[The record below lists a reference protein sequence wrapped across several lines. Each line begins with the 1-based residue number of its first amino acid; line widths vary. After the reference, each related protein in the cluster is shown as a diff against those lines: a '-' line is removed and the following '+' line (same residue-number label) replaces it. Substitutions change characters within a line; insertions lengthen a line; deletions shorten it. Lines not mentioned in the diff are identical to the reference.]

1 MPGEDKFV
9 FAPRFVNQTFEMA
22 MYRVQDLEINTTYD
36 EVQASVAAKEEEFLA
51 ASAAA
56 QAIAADI
63 ASKSAA
69 ATSKQADISAIAL
82 SVPVAASN
90 LAIALGKLEALVAE
104 SASLIDQLADITA
117 ALATNAT
124 SVAAKQAQIDALAAL
139 PGNGAALSV
148 LVAELAVLT
157 LRRSDLQAVSAD
169 LSLEVAAEAA
179 EIQAQRDTI
188 NIQSAQAGY
197 DPVKMAELVVQTT
210 TLEELK
216 DERAALAAD
225 LAVVNQQLTS
235 NAAAIR
241 SKQASIGILTAKPG
255 DNSAAITVL
264 QSELAALQVVKTGLQ
279 TEAAQL
285 TASLAA
291 KDATVA
297 AQQTV
302 VDALATQAGAN
313 SASVA
318 LMTVKI
324 VVRDALTSEVS
335 VLQDSKLA
343 YDDQTAQLA
352 TVVAVAAVPPTEV
365 EWDSEPGT
373 LAAAAR
379 LTTISHDLAD
389 ATVADR
395 YSVVSGD
402 IPPGTTFSSEGLL
415 TGTVTT
421 AGDYT
426 FTVRAGTNFP
436 TQFSDKVFSL
446 HVAPEVLWQTATL
459 SNLELQGAG
468 QTRAFVA
475 INAIYF
481 EVLTGT
487 LPAGTTL
494 APGGML
500 SGTPTAYGTSSF
512 TVRATS
518 DHPDIY
524 LDRAFTLQV
533 VSTPVWSTPA
543 ALTDVAKSEG
553 YSVQLVAPTI
563 DGTTTFAVQSGALPT
578 GLTLSAA
585 GLLSGTPSSAGSVT
599 WAVRATGINAFAD
612 RTFTQVIANRP
623 VWTTGAA
630 LANTAQSVAYTTTLA
645 ASNGFSPG
653 FSVVSGFVPTG
664 TTLSDGGVLSGTP
677 TALATYTFAVRS
689 TSSTSPIIYADR
701 TFTQTTVP
709 LPIWVT
715 AGGAYTDV
723 PQGVAITSVQLSATN
738 ALTYAVSTGSLPT
751 GLSLSSAGLLSGT
764 PISGSYSWTV
774 RATGSATNATADR
787 SFSMLV
793 ATVPTWTTGAA
804 LANTSASVTYSVT
817 LSATNASA
825 TGFSLLSG
833 TLPTGTTLS
842 SSGVLSGTPST
853 IGTFSWTVRALST
866 TSAIIYADRAFT
878 QTVVPLPVWSS
889 PAAGALADFATGS
902 AYSQQFTAT
911 NAVTYTVQTGTIP
924 TGLSLSSGGLLS
936 GTPSAGGS
944 YSFTIRATG
953 NATNA
958 TADRSFTQLV
968 TAPPSWNTGA
978 ALVNTAISVAYSV
991 TLSASSANPTGYSVT
1006 AGTLPTGTTLT
1017 NGGVLSGTPNALGT
1031 YSFTVRALS
1040 TTSSIIYTD
1049 RTFTQTVVALPAWSS
1064 PAAGALTD
1072 VAAGSGYSQQFT
1084 ATNTVSYS
1092 VQTGAIPS
1100 GLSLS
1105 SGGLLNGTP
1114 SAGSYSF
1121 TIRATGNASNATA
1134 DRAFTQ
1140 LVATTPTWNTG
1151 GTLANTAQNV
1161 SYSFQLSANNGNAY
1175 SVVGG
1180 TLPSGVSLSSGGL
1193 LSGTPN
1199 TTGSSSFTVRV
1210 TSTTST
1216 SIYADRAFALTV
1228 VTVPVWST
1236 SATLTSVTEDVAY
1249 SLQLSASPI
1258 VSYSLKSG
1266 SAYPAGI
1273 TMNGSGLLSGAPTDP
1288 GTYTFTITANGD
1300 AANATADRT
1309 FTLVVTAAASTNVT
1323 SSGTYTLNLPGM
1335 PAASSFYVDNVTDGG
1350 SWILVYET
1358 AASRRNGSGFIPYAV
1373 DKKADLGSAAVTR
1386 LAYRLQNNGQY
1397 AWASFPAWSGSYDVP
1412 TGGSSGNLFTNRRD
1426 VTNMNVISNASNV
1439 TNVTN
1444 TSGTLEIWP
1453 SDYNTGSGQVYDGND
1468 DGYGTGPGYGCFQVF
1483 NSSINQ
1489 CVFAWNRHGNNETQ
1503 DVGFGNAPGQHPDWT
1518 FVGNGAAG
1526 DFKLQIFAYA
1536 GSLSTYTSTFSPI
1549 RYLSFKPLSVN
1560 GGGTQ
1565 VQMTQASFCN
1575 ASGAV
1580 VSASMSL
1587 VGTSVYIQ
1595 GTGFTTNQQCFD
1607 SLQNFGS
1614 VVHCNFG
1621 PIPTSMIVYDFGSS
1635 ATCST
1640 VKSFY
1645 LGGSDDSNRFPN
1657 NILIQGSANSDMSNA
1672 VTLHSAAP
1680 QTGFGFNNTGLKAAD
1695 IAIPTEAWEYK
1706 IYDMRSWAV
1715 DRSIWAADVNDGN
1728 RTFYSFTVPS
1738 TNTVRVTD
1746 DFIAFSIVGQ
1756 SGTAWQKYYY
1766 DGVGFNISG
1775 TNFNVSITEASGG
1788 SLSANGV
1795 SYTSGQASVTT
1806 GVAASS
1812 STWSSVLKVTVTTTS
1827 VDAAVYYTAD
1837 GTVNTDAL
1845 GSLVLRYVWTLSA
1858 PFTASALKGN
1868 LTSFNS
1874 RMYNGYEP
1882 ARMVT
1887 NFYDFTGKHYRSS
1900 NWETRVASA
1909 GGSAS
1914 TSIKSAVDS
1923 LVKKLDSGGVLYKM
1937 RRLSAFVGD
1946 QWTAALVPILNT
1958 IGSTTDTTGNMS
1970 SSDYTVL
1977 TGFKGNGSNKYINT
1991 GFNLNSVSG
2000 NGTNMHMALMAL
2012 TTANGRLMGVARANE
2027 FTKHYMFDG
2036 GFSWGNGGSRTPG
2049 PLGGEHM
2056 IATRA
2061 GSGPAYFYSV
2071 GKQTGSHTT
2080 PDGSQPPD
2088 LAVIILAHNQSPSG
2102 GSDGNINSFSTSN
2115 VGGYSMGFNITAE
2128 NAAAYSAAMS
2138 DFNDSMGRNVN
2149 RIAGGATLLPSG
2161 TTVSAVVPSLNGFH
2175 TPYMLFNNGIK
2186 HVDSTNTH
2194 YHTVAGYTSDTIT
2207 VTFTTSYKVASMRL
2221 WRRDGDDFYATNMRV
2236 EGGPVGGPYTTVY
2249 ETSGV
2254 IPPAHGLNSSQWD
2267 AYEAQGYGEYVIHS
2281 TQAYPVYRFVFTYSQ
2296 GYLSLGEMM
2305 LYGTPA
2311 IVNDETKSWK
2321 ARVVA
2326 NGGTVN
2332 ASVVAAVD
2340 VFVSALKTAGILTKM
2355 SRMNLFC
2362 GNELAAAMVPL
2373 VNTMGTPTDL
2383 STGFG
2388 ASDYSQSTGLQ
2399 GGTGKYVDTGLGLS
2413 SLSPNGLNLHL
2424 SVSTLTAA
2432 SGFMLGY
2439 IESTEYS
2446 VNDNNYGYGWGGW
2459 YARSPVSQG
2468 AEHIVA
2474 TRSTS
2479 GPSYF
2484 YSNSVQTGS
2493 QASPSGIATSGQTMT
2508 VLAGRYDNNGTVG
2521 GYTNAKVATYSV
2533 GTYLTASDVTAY
2545 RNAVAAFN
2553 TSMGR

>member
-9 FAPRFVNQTFEMA
+9 FAPRFVDQTFEMA

-36 EVQASVAAKEEEFLA
+36 EVQETVAAKEAQFEA

-63 ASKSAA
+63 SSKSAA
-69 ATSKQADISAIAL
+69 AAAKQSEISAIAL

-90 LAIALGKLEALVAE
+90 LAIALGKLEALEVEA
-104 SASLIDQLADITA
+104 ASLNVQLAEVTA
-117 ALATNAT
+117 ALATNAS
-124 SVAAKQAQIDALAAL
+124 SVAAKQAQISVLAAQ
-139 PGNGAALSV
+139 PGNNTAAMNV

-169 LSLEVAAEAA
+169 LVLEVAAKSA
-179 EIQAQRDTI
+179 EVQAQLNTI
-188 NIQSAQAGY
+188 TIQSAQAGY

-216 DERAALAAD
+216 EERAALASD
-225 LAVVNQQLTS
+225 LAVVNQQLAS

-255 DNSAAITVL
+255 DNSAAIAML
-264 QSELAALQVVKTGLQ
+264 QGELAALQAIKTDLQ
-279 TEAAQL
+279 AEASRL
-285 TASLAA
+285 TTSLAA
-291 KDATVA
+291 KDAVVA
-297 AQQTV
+297 TQQAAV
-302 VDALATQAGAN
+302 NALATQAGTN
-313 SASVA
+313 SASIA

-324 VVRDALTSEVS
+324 VVRDSLTSEVS

-343 YDDQTAQLA
+343 FDDQTAQLA
-352 TVVAVAAVPPTEV
+352 TVVAVSAVPPTEV
-365 EWDSEPGT
+365 EWDTEPGT

-379 LTTISHDLAD
+379 LSAINHDLSD

-395 YSVVSGD
+395 YAIVSGD
-402 IPPGTTFSSEGLL
+402 IPPGTTFSTEGLL
-415 TGTVTT
+415 SGTVMT

-459 SNLELQGAG
+459 SNLELQGAD

-475 INAIYF
+475 INAVYF
-481 EVLTGT
+481 EVLTGS
-487 LPAGTTL
+487 LPTGTTL
-494 APGGML
+494 SAGGML
-500 SGTPTAYGTSSF
+500 SGTPTAHGTSTF

-524 LDRAFTLQV
+524 VDRAFTLQV
-533 VSTPVWSTPA
+533 VATPVWSTPA

-563 DGTTTFAVQSGALPT
+563 DGTTTFVVQSGTLPA
-578 GLTLSAA
+578 GLTLSTA
-585 GLLSGTPSSAGSVT
+585 GLLAGTPSSAGTVAWT
-599 WAVRATGINAFAD
+599 VRATGINAFAD
-612 RTFTQVIANRP
+612 RTFTQLIANRP
-623 VWTTGAA
+623 AWSTSAA
-630 LANTAQSVAYTTTLA
+630 LANTAQSVAYTTTLSA
-645 ASNGFSPG
+645 TNGFSPG
-653 FSVVSGFVPTG
+653 FAVVSGFVPTG
-664 TTLSDGGVLSGTP
+664 TALSDGGVLSGTP
-677 TALATYTFAVRS
+677 TALGTYTFTVRS
-689 TSSTSPIIYADR
+689 TSATSAIIYADR

-709 LPIWVT
+709 LPVWVT
-715 AGGAYTDV
+715 AGGAYADV
-723 PQGVAITSVQLSATN
+723 PQGAAVTSVQLSATN
-738 ALTYAVSTGSLPT
+738 ALTFTVSSGSLPT
-751 GLSLSSAGLLSGT
+751 GLSLSATGLLSGT
-764 PISGSYSWTV
+764 PTVSGSYSWTV

-793 ATVPTWTTGAA
+793 ATVPTWTTAAA
-804 LANTSASVTYSVT
+804 LANTSASVAYSTT
-817 LSATNASA
+817 LSATNALA
-825 TGFSLLSG
+825 SG
-833 TLPTGTTLS
+833 YSVISGSLPTGASLS
-842 SSGVLSGTPST
+842 STGVLSGTPSATGSYSFT
-853 IGTFSWTVRALST
+853 IRAMST
-866 TSAIIYADRAFT
+866 TSSIVYADRAFT
-878 QTVVPLPVWSS
+878 QTVVALPVWSTPEAGALTDVASAAAYSIQFTATNAVSYAVQSGTLPTGLTLSGGGLLSGTPSAAGSFSFTIRATGNAANSTADRSWTQLVATAPSWVTSASIANTSQAVLYSTTLTATNANPTGFSVLSGSLPTGTSLTSAGVLSGTPTVLGTYSFTVRVLSTTSAVIFVDRAFTQTVVALPVWSS
-889 PAAGALADFATGS
+889 PAAGAFTDFAAGS
-902 AYSQQFTAT
+902 AYSQQFTASNT
-911 NAVTYTVQTGTIP
+911 VSYSVQTGEIP
-924 TGLSLSSGGLLS
+924 SGLSLSAGGLLN
-936 GTPSAGGS
+936 GTPSAGA

-968 TAPPSWNTGA
+968 ATAPS
-978 ALVNTAISVAYSV
+978 
-991 TLSASSANPTGYSVT
+991 
-1006 AGTLPTGTTLT
+1006 
-1017 NGGVLSGTPNALGT
+1017 
-1031 YSFTVRALS
+1031 
-1040 TTSSIIYTD
+1040 
-1049 RTFTQTVVALPAWSS
+1049 
-1064 PAAGALTD
+1064 
-1072 VAAGSGYSQQFT
+1072 
-1084 ATNTVSYS
+1084 
-1092 VQTGAIPS
+1092 
-1100 GLSLS
+1100 
-1105 SGGLLNGTP
+1105 
-1114 SAGSYSF
+1114 
-1121 TIRATGNASNATA
+1121 
-1134 DRAFTQ
+1134 
-1140 LVATTPTWNTG
+1140 WNTG

-1161 SYSFQLSANNGNAY
+1161 SYSFQLSASNGNAY

-1180 TLPSGVSLSSGGL
+1180 TLPSGVSLSGSGL
-1193 LSGTPN
+1193 LSGTPSA
-1199 TTGSSSFTVRV
+1199 TGSNSFTVRV
-1210 TSTTST
+1210 TSTTSA
-1216 SIYADRAFALTV
+1216 SIYADRAFSLTV
-1228 VTVPVWST
+1228 VAVPVWST
-1236 SATLTSVTEDVAY
+1236 SATLTSVVEDVAY
-1249 SLQLSASPI
+1249 SVQLSASPV

-1266 SAYPAGI
+1266 SAFPTGV
-1273 TMNGSGLLSGAPTDP
+1273 TMNGSGLLSGAPTTP
-1288 GTYTFTITANGD
+1288 ASYTFTITANGD
-1300 AANATADRT
+1300 AANAATDRT
-1309 FTLVVTAAASTNVT
+1309 FTLVVTAAA
-1323 SSGTYTLNLPGM
+1323 
-1335 PAASSFYVDNVTDGG
+1335 
-1350 SWILVYET
+1350 
-1358 AASRRNGSGFIPYAV
+1358 
-1373 DKKADLGSAAVTR
+1373 
-1386 LAYRLQNNGQY
+1386 
-1397 AWASFPAWSGSYDVP
+1397 
-1412 TGGSSGNLFTNRRD
+1412 
-1426 VTNMNVISNASNV
+1426 
-1439 TNVTN
+1439 
-1444 TSGTLEIWP
+1444 
-1453 SDYNTGSGQVYDGND
+1453 
-1468 DGYGTGPGYGCFQVF
+1468 
-1483 NSSINQ
+1483 
-1489 CVFAWNRHGNNETQ
+1489 
-1503 DVGFGNAPGQHPDWT
+1503 
-1518 FVGNGAAG
+1518 AAG
-1526 DFKLQIFAYA
+1526 
-1536 GSLSTYTSTFSPI
+1536 GTFTAI
-1549 RYLSFKPLSVN
+1549 RYLSFNPLSVN

-1565 VQMTQASFCN
+1565 VQMTQASFNN
-1575 ASGAV
+1575 ASGTV
-1580 VSASMSL
+1580 VTASMSL
-1587 VGTSVYIQ
+1587 VGAGVYIQ

-1607 SLQNFGS
+1607 SLQNFS
-1614 VVHCNFG
+1614 SITHCNFG

-1657 NILIQGSANSDMSNA
+1657 NIQIQGSASSDMSNA
-1672 VTLHSAAP
+1672 VTLYNAAP

-1695 IAIPTEAWEYK
+1695 IAIPTESWEYK
-1706 IYDMRSWAV
+1706 VYDMRSWAV
-1715 DRSIWAADVNDGN
+1715 DRSIWAANVNDGN
-1728 RTFYSFTVPS
+1728 RTFYSFNVPNA
-1738 TNTVRVTD
+1738 NTIRVTD

-1788 SLSANGV
+1788 ALSANGV
-1795 SYTSGQASVTT
+1795 SYTGGQATVTT
-1806 GVAASS
+1806 GVAASN

-1827 VDAAVYYTAD
+1827 VDAAMYYTAD

-1845 GSLVLRYVWTLSA
+1845 GSLVLRYVWTLSS
-1858 PFTASALKGN
+1858 PFTVAALKGK

-1874 RMYNGYEP
+1874 RMYNGYDP
-1882 ARMVT
+1882 ARMLT
-1887 NFYDFTGKHYRSS
+1887 NFYDYTGKHYRSS

-1914 TSIKSAVDS
+1914 PSIKSAVDS
-1923 LVKKLDSGGVLYKM
+1923 LVKKLDSTGVLYKM
-1937 RRLSAFVGD
+1937 RRLNAFVGD

-1958 IGSTTDTTGNMS
+1958 IGSTTDAPGNMS

-2012 TTANGRLMGVARANE
+2012 TSANGRLMGVARGDV
-2027 FTKHYMFDG
+2027 FTRHYMFDG

-2049 PLGGEHM
+2049 ALGGEHM
-2056 IATRA
+2056 IATRS

-2071 GKQTGSHTT
+2071 GKQTGSHPT

-2088 LAVIILAHNQSPSG
+2088 LAVTILAHNQSPSG
-2102 GSDGNINSFSTSN
+2102 GSDGNINSFSSSN

-2128 NAAAYSAAMS
+2128 NAAAYSAAMA

-2161 TTVSAVVPSLNGFH
+2161 TTVTAVVPSLNGFH

-2194 YHTVAGYTSDTIT
+2194 YHTVSGYTSDTIT
-2207 VTFTTSYKVASMRL
+2207 MTFSTSYKVAYMRM

-2267 AYEAQGYGEYVIHS
+2267 SYETQGYGEYIIHS
-2281 TQAYPVYRFVFTYSQ
+2281 TKAYPVYRFVFTYSQ

-2321 ARVVA
+2321 ARVTA

-2355 SRMNLFC
+2355 SRLNLFC
-2362 GNELAAAMVPL
+2362 GNQMAAALVPI
-2373 VNTMGTPTDL
+2373 VNTSGSPTDL

-2388 ASDYSQSTGLQ
+2388 ASDYSQSGGFQ
-2399 GGTGKYVDTGLGLS
+2399 GGTGKYIDTGLGMS
-2413 SLSPNGLNLHL
+2413 SLSPNGLDLHL
-2424 SVSTLTAA
+2424 SVATLTAA

-2439 IESTEYS
+2439 VESTEYC

-2484 YSNSVQTGS
+2484 YSNAVQTGS

-2521 GYTNAKVATYSV
+2521 GYTNAKVSTYSV
-2533 GTYLTASDVTAY
+2533 GKYLSASEVTAY
-2545 RNAVAAFN
+2545 RNAVATFN
-2553 TSMGR
+2553 TAMGR

>member
-9 FAPRFVNQTFEMA
+9 FAPRFVDQTFEMA
-22 MYRVQDLEINTTYD
+22 MYRVLDLEINTTYD
-36 EVQASVAAKEEEFLA
+36 EVQASVAEKEEEFRA

-63 ASKSAA
+63 ASKSTAA
-69 ATSKQADISAIAL
+69 AAKQSEIATIAL
-82 SVPVAASN
+82 SLPVAASN
-90 LAIALGKLEALVAE
+90 LAIALGKLEALESE
-104 SASLIDQLADITA
+104 SASLSEQLADTSA
-117 ALATNAT
+117 ALATNAA
-124 SVAAKQAQIDALAAL
+124 SVAAKQAQIDALVAQQ
-139 PGNGAALSV
+139 GNNAVAMSV

-157 LRRSDLQAVSAD
+157 LRRSGLQAVSTAI
-169 LSLEVAAEAA
+169 SLEMAAQTA
-179 EIQAQRDTI
+179 EVQAQREII
-188 NIQSAQAGY
+188 NIQSSQAGY
-197 DPVKMAELVVQTT
+197 DAVKMAELVVQTT
-210 TLEELK
+210 TLEALR
-216 DERAALAAD
+216 DDRAVLAAD
-225 LAVVNQQLTS
+225 IAVVNQQLTS

-255 DNSAAITVL
+255 DNSAAIAVL
-264 QSELAALQVVKTGLQ
+264 QGELAALQVAKSDLLAD
-279 TEAAQL
+279 AADL

-291 KDATVA
+291 KDAAVA
-297 AQQTV
+297 TQQAV
-302 VDALATQAGAN
+302 VNSLATQAGAN
-313 SASVA
+313 SASIA

-335 VLQDSKLA
+335 TLQDSKLA
-343 YDDQTAQLA
+343 FDDQTAQLA

-379 LTTISHDLAD
+379 LSAINHDLSD

-395 YSVVSGD
+395 YAIVSGD
-402 IPPGTTFSSEGLL
+402 IPPGTTFSSEGILS
-415 TGTVTT
+415 GTVTT

-446 HVAPEVLWQTATL
+446 HVAPEVLWQTAAL
-459 SNLELQGAG
+459 PNLELQGAG
-468 QTRAFVA
+468 QTRAFVG
-475 INAIYF
+475 INAVYF

-494 APGGML
+494 GSGGML
-500 SGTPTAYGTSSF
+500 SGTPTAHGTSTF

-524 LDRAFTLQV
+524 VDRAFSLQV
-533 VSTPVWSTPA
+533 VATPVWSTPA

-563 DGTTTFAVQSGALPT
+563 DGTTTFAVQSGALPA
-578 GLTLSAA
+578 GITLSTA
-585 GLLSGTPSSAGSVT
+585 GLLSGTPTSAGTVAWT
-599 WAVRATGINAFAD
+599 VRATGINAFAD
-612 RTFTQVIANRP
+612 RTFTQLTANRP
-623 VWTTGAA
+623 AWTTAAA
-630 LANTAQSVAYTTTLA
+630 LANTAQSVAYSTTLA
-645 ASNGFSPG
+645 ATNGFSPG
-653 FSVVSGFVPTG
+653 FAVVSGFVPTG

-677 TALATYTFAVRS
+677 TALATYTFTVRA
-689 TSSTSPIIYADR
+689 TSATSAIIYADR

-709 LPIWVT
+709 LPVWVT
-715 AGGAYTDV
+715 AGGAYADV
-723 PQGVAITSVQLSATN
+723 PQGAAITSVQLTATN
-738 ALTYAVSTGSLPT
+738 ALTFSVSSGSLPT
-751 GLSLSSAGLLSGT
+751 GLSLSGAGLLSGT
-764 PISGSYSWTV
+764 PTVSGSYSWTV

-787 SFSMLV
+787 AFSMLV
-793 ATVPTWTTGAA
+793 ATVPTWTTAAA
-804 LANTSASVTYSVT
+804 LANTSASVAYSST
-817 LSATNASA
+817 LSATNALA
-825 TGFSLLSG
+825 TGYSVLSG
-833 TLPTGTTLS
+833 SIPTGASLS
-842 SSGVLSGTPST
+842 SSGVLSGTPSAT
-853 IGTFSWTVRALST
+853 GSFSFTVRAMST
-866 TSAIIYADRAFT
+866 TSSIIYADRTFT
-878 QTVVPLPVWSS
+878 QTVVPLPVWST
-889 PAAGALADFATGS
+889 PAAGALTDFAAS
-902 AYSQQFTAT
+902 AAYSIQFTAT
-911 NAVTYTVQTGTIP
+911 NAVSYAVQSGTLP

-936 GTPSAGGS
+936 GTPSAAGS
-944 YSFTIRATG
+944 FSFTIRATG
-953 NATNA
+953 NAANS
-958 TADRSFTQLV
+958 TADRSWTQLV
-968 TAPPSWNTGA
+968 ATTPSWVTSASIANTSEA
-978 ALVNTAISVAYSV
+978 VLYST
-991 TLSASSANPTGYSVT
+991 TLSASNANPTGYSVVS
-1006 AGTLPTGTTLT
+1006 GSLPTGASLT
-1017 NGGVLSGTPNALGT
+1017 SAGVLSGTPTVLGT

-1040 TTSSIIYTD
+1040 TTSAIIWTD
-1049 RTFTQTVVALPAWSS
+1049 RVFTQTVVALPVWSS
-1064 PAAGALTD
+1064 PAAGAFTD
-1072 VAAGSGYSQQFT
+1072 FAAGSAYSQQFT

-1105 SGGLLNGTP
+1105 AGGLLNGTP
-1114 SAGSYSF
+1114 SAGAYSF
-1121 TIRATGNASNATA
+1121 TIRATGNAANATA
-1134 DRAFTQ
+1134 DRSFTQ
-1140 LVATTPTWNTG
+1140 LVATVPTWNTG

-1161 SYSFQLSANNGNAY
+1161 SYSFQLSASNGNAY

-1180 TLPSGVSLSSGGL
+1180 TLPGVSLSGSGL
-1193 LSGTPN
+1193 LSGTPSA
-1199 TTGSSSFTVRV
+1199 TGSNSFTVRV

-1216 SIYADRAFALTV
+1216 SIYADRAFSLTV
-1228 VTVPVWST
+1228 VDVPVWST
-1236 SATLTSVTEDVAY
+1236 SATLTSVVEDVAY
-1249 SLQLSASPI
+1249 SVQLSASPV
-1258 VSYSLKSG
+1258 VSYSLKAG
-1266 SAYPAGI
+1266 SAFPTGV

-1300 AANATADRT
+1300 ATNATADRT
-1309 FTLVVTAAASTNVT
+1309 FTLVVTAAA
-1323 SSGTYTLNLPGM
+1323 
-1335 PAASSFYVDNVTDGG
+1335 
-1350 SWILVYET
+1350 
-1358 AASRRNGSGFIPYAV
+1358 
-1373 DKKADLGSAAVTR
+1373 
-1386 LAYRLQNNGQY
+1386 
-1397 AWASFPAWSGSYDVP
+1397 
-1412 TGGSSGNLFTNRRD
+1412 
-1426 VTNMNVISNASNV
+1426 
-1439 TNVTN
+1439 
-1444 TSGTLEIWP
+1444 
-1453 SDYNTGSGQVYDGND
+1453 
-1468 DGYGTGPGYGCFQVF
+1468 
-1483 NSSINQ
+1483 
-1489 CVFAWNRHGNNETQ
+1489 
-1503 DVGFGNAPGQHPDWT
+1503 
-1518 FVGNGAAG
+1518 AAG
-1526 DFKLQIFAYA
+1526 
-1536 GSLSTYTSTFSPI
+1536 GTFSAI

-1560 GGGTQ
+1560 GGGNQ

-1580 VSASMSL
+1580 VSAAMSL
-1587 VGTSVYIQ
+1587 VGAGVYIV

-1614 VVHCNFG
+1614 VTHCNFG

-1657 NILIQGSANSDMSNA
+1657 NIQIQGSASSDMSNA
-1672 VTLHSAAP
+1672 VTLYNAAP

-1695 IAIPTEAWEYK
+1695 IAIPTESWEYK
-1706 IYDMRSWAV
+1706 VYDMRSWAV
-1715 DRSIWAADVNDGN
+1715 DRSIWAANVNDGN
-1728 RTFYSFTVPS
+1728 RTFYSFNVPNA
-1738 TNTVRVTD
+1738 NTIRVTD

-1788 SLSANGV
+1788 ALSANGV
-1795 SYTSGQASVTT
+1795 SYTGGQATVTT
-1806 GVAASS
+1806 GVAASN

-1845 GSLVLRYVWTLSA
+1845 GSLVLRYVWTLSS
-1858 PFTASALKGN
+1858 PFTVAALKGN

-1874 RMYNGYEP
+1874 RMYNGYDP
-1882 ARMVT
+1882 ARMLT
-1887 NFYDFTGKHYRSS
+1887 NFYDYTGKHYRSS

-1914 TSIKSAVDS
+1914 PSIKSAVDS
-1923 LVKKLDSGGVLYKM
+1923 LVKKLDSTGVLYKM

-1958 IGSTTDTTGNMS
+1958 IGSTTDAPGNMS

-2012 TTANGRLMGVARANE
+2012 TSANGRLMGVARQND
-2027 FTKHYMFDG
+2027 FSKHYMFDG

-2049 PLGGEHM
+2049 ALGGEHM

-2071 GKQTGSHTT
+2071 GKQTGSHPT

-2088 LAVIILAHNQSPSG
+2088 LAVTILAHNQSPSG
-2102 GSDGNINSFSTSN
+2102 GSDGNINSFSSSN

-2128 NAAAYSAAMS
+2128 NAVAYSAAMA
-2138 DFNDSMGRNVN
+2138 DFNDTMGRNVT
-2149 RIAGGATLLPSG
+2149 RIAGGATLLPTG
-2161 TTVSAVVPSLNGFH
+2161 TTVTAVVPSLNGFH

-2186 HVDSTNTH
+2186 HIDNTNTH

-2207 VTFTTSYKVASMRL
+2207 VSFTTSYKVSSMRL

-2254 IPPAHGLNSSQWD
+2254 IPPAHGLNSTQWD
-2267 AYEAQGYGEYVIHS
+2267 SYEAQGYGEYVIHS
-2281 TQAYPVYRFVFTYSQ
+2281 TNAYPVYRFVFTYSTS
-2296 GYLSLGEMM
+2296 YLSLGEMM
-2305 LYGTPA
+2305 LFGTPA

-2321 ARVVA
+2321 ERVTA

-2332 ASVVAAVD
+2332 ASVVAAAD
-2340 VFVSALKTAGILTKM
+2340 VFVSSLKTAGILTKM
-2355 SRMNLFC
+2355 SRLNLFC
-2362 GNELAAAMVPL
+2362 GNQIAAAMVPL
-2373 VNTMGTPTDL
+2373 VNTSGSPTDL
-2383 STGFG
+2383 STGFVS
-2388 ASDYSQSTGLQ
+2388 ADYSQSAGFQ
-2399 GGTGKYVDTGLGLS
+2399 GGSGKYVDTGLGLS
-2413 SLSPNGLNLHL
+2413 SLSPNGLDLHL

-2439 IESTEYS
+2439 VESTEYS
-2446 VNDNNYGYGWGGW
+2446 INDNNYGYGWGGW

-2484 YSNSVQTGS
+2484 YSNAVQTGS

-2508 VLAGRYDNNGTVG
+2508 VLAGRYDNNGSVG

-2533 GTYLTASDVTAY
+2533 GKYLSASEVTAY
-2545 RNAVAAFN
+2545 RNAVVTFN
-2553 TSMGR
+2553 TAMGR